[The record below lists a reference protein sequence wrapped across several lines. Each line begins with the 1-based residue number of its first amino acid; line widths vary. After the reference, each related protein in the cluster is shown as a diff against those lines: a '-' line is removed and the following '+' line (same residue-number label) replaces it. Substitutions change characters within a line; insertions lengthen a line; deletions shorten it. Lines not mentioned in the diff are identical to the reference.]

1 MPTQLSDSEIQA
13 LLAESKQLPPDFE
26 VRLRP
31 KPKSGHEEAEI
42 DVPGAGGA
50 GGSAF
55 RLIIRRSLSNPLD
68 FSVILAYHP
77 ADSNILFRLRRYNGK
92 SHEHSNR
99 LEGESFY
106 EFHRHTATE
115 RYQEAGFREDTF
127 AETDKRFADLHEA
140 MSCLFE
146 DCGFQL
152 PRGRQLR
159 LFGTRK
165 P

>member
-1 MPTQLSDSEIQA
+1 MPAQLSDSEVQT
-13 LLAESKQLPPDFE
+13 LLAEAKPLPPDFE

-42 DVPGAGGA
+42 DVTGA
-50 GGSAF
+50 GGSVF

-68 FSVILAYHP
+68 FSVILACQP
-77 ADSNILFRLRRYNGK
+77 AGTNIVFRLRRYNGK

-99 LEGESFY
+99 LEGETFY

-127 AETDKRFADLHEA
+127 AEADKRFADLHEA
-140 MSCLFE
+140 MNCLFE

-152 PRGRQLR
+152 PRGRQLG